1 MTLKWQVLKVLW
13 DSDLLFSLRVQRQLA
28 DRFVNEIFQE
38 KDQLW
43 KGQKD
48 QQLVGQLQVEA
59 VSNAL

>member
-1 MTLKWQVLKVLW
+1 MTLKGQGLKVMW

>member
-1 MTLKWQVLKVLW
+1 MTLKGQGLKVVW
-13 DSDLLFSLRVQRQLA
+13 DSDLLFSLRDQRQLA

>member
-1 MTLKWQVLKVLW
+1 MTLKGQGLKVVW